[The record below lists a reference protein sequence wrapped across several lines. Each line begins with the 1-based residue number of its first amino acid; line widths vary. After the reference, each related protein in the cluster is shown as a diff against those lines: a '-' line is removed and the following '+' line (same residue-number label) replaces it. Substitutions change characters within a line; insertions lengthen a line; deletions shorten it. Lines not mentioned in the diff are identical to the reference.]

1 MAIFESINKN
11 LKNLSED
18 ELIALGAQIN
28 QERNRRMQNHIND
41 ITKKIIEDL
50 SDLETYVTNV
60 CVDVTS
66 DGYEESVAVDI
77 HDLTVAFQDLIRYL

>member
-41 ITKKIIEDL
+41 ITKKVIEDL

-60 CVDVTS
+60 CVDVTF

>member
-18 ELIALGAQIN
+18 ELIALGVQVN
-28 QERNRRMQNHIND
+28 QERHRRMQNHIND
-41 ITKKIIEDL
+41 IAKKVIEDL
-50 SDLETYVTNV
+50 SDLETYVTDV
-60 CVDVTS
+60 CVDVTF